1 LKNKNVSGEPA
12 PMTTR
17 KAPLWDLPVRLFHW
31 SLPVL
36 LLTAWL
42 SAEFDALDIHE
53 WCGYT
58 VLVLV
63 SFRIVWGFIGSR
75 HARFS
80 DFLRSPAAAIRY
92 LRGREP
98 ERAGHNPAGGW
109 SVLAMLA
116 LLLAQALTGLFNSDD
131 VGFSGPLV
139 HALDDD
145 LVDTLA
151 AWHEVNFNLLLAL
164 VALHV
169 GTVLFYLLRR
179 KRNLINPMLNG
190 GESPTADPVTPAW
203 LALLVIIVLGGLL
216 YWLLSLAPEPP
227 PPFL

>member
-1 LKNKNVSGEPA
+1 MSTKQ
-12 PMTTR
+12 
-17 KAPLWDLPVRLFHW
+17 APLWDLPVRLFHW

-58 VLVLV
+58 ALVLV

-98 ERAGHNPAGGW
+98 ECEGHNPAGAW

-116 LLLAQALTGLFNSDD
+116 LLLAQGVTGLFNSDD

-139 HALDDD
+139 HALDDE

-179 KRNLINPMLNG
+179 KRNLIRPMLDG
-190 GESPTADPVTPAW
+190 GASTTAEEPRPAW
-203 LALLVIIVLGGLL
+203 LALLVIGALAGLL

>member
-1 LKNKNVSGEPA
+1 MSTKQ
-12 PMTTR
+12 
-17 KAPLWDLPVRLFHW
+17 APLWDLPVRLFHW

-98 ERAGHNPAGGW
+98 EREGHNPAGAW

-116 LLLAQALTGLFNSDD
+116 LLLAQGVTGLFNSDD

-179 KRNLINPMLNG
+179 KRNLIRPMLDG
-190 GESPTADPVTPAW
+190 GASTTAEEPRPAW
-203 LALLVIIVLGGLL
+203 LALLVIGALAGLL